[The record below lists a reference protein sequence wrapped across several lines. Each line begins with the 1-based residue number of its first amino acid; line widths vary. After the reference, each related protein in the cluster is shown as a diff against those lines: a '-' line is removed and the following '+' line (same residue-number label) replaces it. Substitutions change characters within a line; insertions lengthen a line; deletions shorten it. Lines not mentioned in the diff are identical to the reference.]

1 MIVSST
7 FNTKSPTSTLHLN
20 NEDQF
25 ISEVQYEVTYAN
37 APTALI
43 SSLINCTI
51 CEVLV
56 YVVDT
61 FDNDAT
67 LSIGTDADSTA
78 LLSASDNDCQTA
90 AQYCNDSLL
99 FKATEPIKIS
109 ISGSPTT
116 GRAIVQLKYYRK

>member
-1 MIVSST
+1 MLVSST
-7 FNTKSPTSTLHLN
+7 FHLKPPSSTVYLD

-25 ISEVQYEVTYAN
+25 ISEVQYEITHAN
-37 APTALI
+37 APTAQI
-43 SSLINCTI
+43 SLLDCTV

-67 LSIGTDADSTA
+67 LSIGTDADSNS
-78 LLSASDNDCQTA
+78 LLSASDNDCQTV

-99 FKATEPIKIS
+99 FKVTEPLKVNL
-109 ISGSPTT
+109 SGSPTT
-116 GRAIVQLKYYRK
+116 GRAIIQLKYYRK